1 MVIKIAVCDDERIA
15 LEAICAKITKT
26 FEQCG
31 IEARTDKYLGSE
43 KFCAVSENSDY
54 DLVFLDID
62 MPGTD
67 GISLAKKLREQ
78 KAPPTIV
85 FVSSREEKVFDS
97 FVVTP
102 FRFVRKGR
110 FNTEI
115 TEAVYA
121 YIRERLDNDKAVTFR
136 INKNSSIVNK
146 RLNYIVYIESFKNN
160 QYIHIAEER
169 EPVGLSMTMDE
180 LEENFKNYDIIRV
193 HKSYLVNMR
202 YIRRIDKEEVLTTT
216 GDRLLIS
223 RRKAQE
229 VKKSFLKF
237 LNRKGKEA

>member
-15 LEAICAKITKT
+15 LDAICAKISKT

-31 IEARTDKYLGSE
+31 IEAKADKYLGSE
-43 KFCAVSENSDY
+43 KFCSAAEHANY
-54 DLVFLDID
+54 DLVFLDVD

-67 GISLAKKLREQ
+67 GISLAKRLREQ
-78 KAPPTIV
+78 KAPPTII

-110 FNTEI
+110 FNADI

-136 INKNSSIVNK
+136 INKNSSIVRV
-146 RLNYIVYIESFKNN
+146 RLNDIMYIESFKNN
-160 QYIHIAEER
+160 QYIHIAGEK
-169 EPVGLSMTMDE
+169 EPVCLSMTMDE
-180 LEENFKNYDIIRV
+180 LEENFGNYDIIRV

-202 YIRRIDKEEVLTTT
+202 YIRRIDKEEVITTT
-216 GDRLLIS
+216 DERIFIS
-223 RRKAQE
+223 RRKVQD
-229 VKKSFLKF
+229 VKKAFLKF
-237 LNRKGKEA
+237 LNQKGKKA